1 MARISKLEVTES
13 LEELRCLAKGQALAK
28 NRDRIQALIHL
39 KENTFAT
46 RDLLCAHLGYSKRSL
61 ERWVSAYMK
70 NGIAFMLLPNKR
82 NRKPYVIPEEVD
94 QALAKRVKDS
104 NGGFSSYKEAQ
115 QWVNSEYGLDLK
127 YNTIRE
133 HLIRYYKTKIKTP
146 RKSHVKKD
154 DQAVD
159 AFLKTA

>member
-1 MARISKLEVTES
+1 
-13 LEELRCLAKGQALAK
+13 
-28 NRDRIQALIHL
+28 
-39 KENTFAT
+39 
-46 RDLLCAHLGYSKRSL
+46 
-61 ERWVSAYMK
+61 
-70 NGIAFMLLPNKR
+70 MLLPNKR